1 MSPQQAGERDARAD
15 RGAVVPPEGVPS
27 DGVPP
32 DGTGLDGA
40 AAGTEAAAVL
50 RTHVFDAADLR
61 RALTRIAHEIV
72 ERNHGA
78 DDVVLVGLY
87 TRGVALAH
95 RIGAAIASFEGVE
108 PAQGTL
114 DVAFYRDDIGLRPIA
129 PAGPTEVSD
138 ITGKV
143 VVLVDDVLFTGRT
156 ARAAL
161 DALHELGRP
170 RAVQLAVLVDR
181 GHRELPLRADYVGK
195 NLPTRSTEDVRVRL
209 AEVDGDDGVDL
220 WGIPEREGTT

>member
-1 MSPQQAGERDARAD
+1 MQMHAREDASETRDPGPSGEGHFASGALPPSPM
-15 RGAVVPPEGVPS
+15 
-27 DGVPP
+27 
-32 DGTGLDGA
+32 
-40 AAGTEAAAVL
+40 VL
-50 RTHVFDAADLR
+50 RTSVFDAADLR

-78 DDVVLVGLY
+78 DNVVLVGMY
-87 TRGVALAH
+87 TRGVALAN
-95 RIGAAIASFEGVE
+95 RLAAAIESFEGVKV
-108 PAQGTL
+108 ALGAL
-114 DVAFYRDDIGLRPIA
+114 DVSFYRDDIGLRPVA
-129 PAGPTEVSD
+129 PLGPTEVPD
-138 ITGKV
+138 IAGMV

-220 WGIPEREGTT
+220 WGVPEREDQ